1 MRTLLYVLCLAS
13 LLRVPSTLL
22 AEEKRPAADV
32 RRHFEVIGPS
42 DDILYEATEIVR
54 LTDDTDAMFMLIRDT
69 GHGDFVMRRIWT
81 FENQA
86 IVTRI
91 SDVKDRTFVQTTG
104 TMPFQSKTRLETLA
118 EGRRNPRLMDVPVVF
133 QMETNGGRWD
143 SVETDLKETAVLR
156 RLRHDLRQ
164 TMDFFL
170 LEAIERMRGSFLG
183 VAEGEAYFPMLAD
196 YVIYDLDPEDNE
208 KAGIKTRDAMPN
220 CSFDQSFGFPCSEKQ
235 KERAGKALKS
245 GIPVPRY

>member
-1 MRTLLYVLCLAS
+1 MKTLFYVLCLAS
-13 LLRVPSTLL
+13 ILQAPSTLM
-22 AEEKRPAADV
+22 ADEKRPADV
-32 RRHFEVIGPS
+32 RRHFQVIGPS

-54 LTDDTDAMFMLIRDT
+54 LSDDTDAMFMLIRDT

-86 IVTRI
+86 VVTRI
-91 SDVKDRTFVQTTG
+91 SDLKDRTFVQTTA

-118 EGRRNPRLMDVPVVF
+118 EARRNPRHTDVPVVF
-133 QMETNGGRWD
+133 KMETNGGRWD
-143 SVETDLKETAVLR
+143 AVETDLQETTVLR
-156 RLRHDLRQ
+156 RIRHDLRQ
-164 TMDFFL
+164 TIDFFL

-183 VAEGEAYFPMLAD
+183 VAEGEVYFPMLAR
-196 YVIYDLDPEDNE
+196 YAIYDVDSEDTE

-235 KERAGKALKS
+235 KERADKAIKS
-245 GIPVPRY
+245 GKPVPRY